1 MDKNAVVEIL
11 DNLLDISG
19 ADEMPWYEVKEITD
33 YDFIIRTKSGKEYT
47 GTAFD
52 AVSYM
57 AEKDD
62 EEAKHRIALYRQNGR
77 DLAFIALDSI
87 ESIIVRDKSPEEEHE
102 AE

>member
-11 DNLLDISG
+11 DLLLDVSG
-19 ADEMPWYEVKEITD
+19 ADEVHCYESD

-62 EEAKHRIALYRQNGR
+62 EEAKHRIALYHQNGR
-77 DLAFIALDSI
+77 DLAFIAVDSI
-87 ESIIVRDKSPEEEHE
+87 ESIIVRYKSPEEEHE